1 MTIRFNENDLN
12 AAHGLVQ
19 LDATGKM
26 PVIDGSNLTNLDLP
40 VSTLE
45 NTFDG
50 YQVVIANSN
59 ITATSNRLYM
69 VTGSCTINFPDGA
82 DGDRIAFLIVDN
94 GINLTLQISGG
105 SNDTTASRFCVN
117 GTCYTSTG
125 GATPT
130 YNTEFGPT
138 TQGTQTYSGKGKCLE
153 FIRYRYPGL
162 YTNWIEKSHYQV
174 FEVAGGTTLQGN
186 WGNFDNVLG
195 TNAATSPTRYTL
207 VYDGTDWRWRT
218 LGQAFTN
225 FTATNGSTVALTAPT
240 NHQYMDTLYYTITTT
255 SNVTITTGITINL
268 AALSALARDQIHY
281 KPVVFLMG
289 GNPTV
294 ATTSSSKG
302 YPYYAI
308 KFSDTTAGSSISQ
321 KYNFNTTPN
330 LPYTTYN
337 TIGIIDGAQNTSAAD
352 RLNYLGVVIAYD
364 WDQKIWYLIKHIAK
378 VA

>member
-12 AAHGLVQ
+12 AANGLVQ

-45 NTFDG
+45 NAFDA

-69 VTGSCTINFPDGA
+69 VTGSCTINFPEGA

-125 GATPT
+125 GASPT
-130 YNTEFGPT
+130 YNNEFGPT

-174 FEVAGGTTLQGN
+174 FETAGGTTLQGN
-186 WGNFDNVLG
+186 WGNFDNVIVN
-195 TNAATSPTRYTL
+195 NATTPTRYTL

-218 LGQAFTN
+218 LGQAFTTYQAAN
-225 FTATNGSTVALTAPT
+225 GATMNISAPT
-240 NHQYMDTLYYTITTT
+240 DHQYMDTLYYAIGTNIAATITQGLT
-255 SNVTITTGITINL
+255 VNL
-268 AALSALARDQIHY
+268 AALSALARNQIHY
-281 KPVVFLMG
+281 KPVVFLMI
-289 GNPTV
+289 NNATV
-294 ATTSSSKG
+294 ATNSLSKG
-302 YPYYAI
+302 YPYYAVR
-308 KFSDTTAGSSISQ
+308 FTDTTVGSSISK

-330 LPYTTYN
+330 VPYTTHN
-337 TIGIIDGAQNTSAAD
+337 TIGIIDGAQNTSTAD
-352 RLNYLGVVIAYD
+352 RLTNLGVVIAYD
-364 WDQKIWYLIKHIAK
+364 WDQKIWYLIKHIVK